1 MMNVREKVV
10 NEEENDY
17 HGDYHFLLFG
27 ILGPP
32 AVIGNI
38 LQNRVCLL
46 FRLSFHLF
54 GRFFGI
60 NTKNYFFSKFWH
72 GCRNPCEIVRDRTRF
87 SGKMF
92 CESFY
97 S

>member
-1 MMNVREKVV
+1 MTNVREKVV

-32 AVIGNI
+32 AAIESV

-46 FRLSFHLF
+46 FRLSFHLS
-54 GRFFGI
+54 GRFFRI
-60 NTKNYFFSKFWH
+60 NIKNFFFL
-72 GCRNPCEIVRDRTRF
+72 
-87 SGKMF
+87 
-92 CESFY
+92 
-97 S
+97 

>member
-32 AVIGNI
+32 AAIVLQNRVCFSENV
-38 LQNRVCLL
+38 LQNRVCLF
-46 FRLSFHLF
+46 FRLSFHLS

-60 NTKNYFFSKFWH
+60 NTKNYFFF
-72 GCRNPCEIVRDRTRF
+72 
-87 SGKMF
+87 
-92 CESFY
+92 
-97 S
+97 